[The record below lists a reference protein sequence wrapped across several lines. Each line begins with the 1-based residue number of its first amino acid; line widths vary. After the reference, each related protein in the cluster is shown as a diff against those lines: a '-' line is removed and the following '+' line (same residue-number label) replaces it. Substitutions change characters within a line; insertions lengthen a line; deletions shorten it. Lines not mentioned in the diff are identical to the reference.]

1 MVEPSSSAL
10 ERDEEEKPKPNAE
23 INNDPEI
30 GNWSPETLDSEGRWK
45 ENTPLKVEK
54 SSNNEILND
63 FDVPVPTLT
72 FTVIELSETH
82 RDDDDNDPDKSTIT
96 AESDMSQNWRP

>member
-30 GNWSPETLDSEGRWK
+30 GNGSPETLDSEGGWK

-63 FDVPVPTLT
+63 FDFPVPTLT

-82 RDDDDNDPDKSTIT
+82 RDDDDDDPDKSTIT
-96 AESDMSQNWRP
+96 AESDISQNWRP